1 VAFIRQAAA
10 PLSQSA
16 DSRPIRTYQRLF
28 FGAPPALNLP
38 FNGNPVR
45 DLLEAFGPDEN
56 NRTSRKRV
64 ARMCSGIVLSMRG
77 ARSSPV
83 ALPT

>member
-1 VAFIRQAAA
+1 
-10 PLSQSA
+10 LSQSA
-16 DSRPIRTYQRLF
+16 DGRPIRTYQRLF
-28 FGAPPALNLP
+28 FAAPPSLDLP

-45 DLLEAFGPDEN
+45 DPLETFGPDEN
-56 NRTSRKRV
+56 NWTPRERV
-64 ARMCSGIVLSMRG
+64 TRICSGIVLVMRG